1 MTTLLD
7 RRAQFHQQALTS
19 HVTQY
24 DAAYRSMIE
33 GTAGKLLAQGSGA
46 AQASSQAHGVLYNM
60 IQRQAAMLSF
70 VDDFW
75 LLGLI
80 FLAVIP
86 LMLFMKKAKPATEAV
101 AAH

>member
-1 MTTLLD
+1 MVD
-7 RRAQFHQQALTS
+7 
-19 HVTQY
+19 
-24 DAAYRSMIE
+24 
-33 GTAGKLLAQGSGA
+33 GTAGKLLAQGSGS

-75 LLGLI
+75 LLGVI

-86 LMLFMKKAKPATEAV
+86 LMLLLKKAKPPEGPV